1 MKISHIFKMITAVL
15 LLICLSETSF
25 AQNLAS
31 LRVMSYNIRY
41 KNTIDSINGWDYRK
55 DNVAALIRYHKADI
69 VG

>member
-1 MKISHIFKMITAVL
+1 MKRFRLALTILSFIL
-15 LLICLSETSF
+15 LYGGLY